1 MDLFYTSS
9 DRIDLAGGTLSV
21 EGDEFFHMTKVL
33 RKKEGQEVYLADGEG
48 LSIKAAIRKVG
59 KSVLTATI
67 IATEQ
72 VPPPR
77 TRVTVAISLL
87 KSSQRFDFF
96 LEKATELGITAIV
109 PMITGRTVSQPKEGR
124 IENKLQRWRKVL
136 VSASRQTKRYHL
148 PSITRPLLFDDV
160 LCLESYDMKL
170 LPYELSGTRPC
181 EAPFTGKNVLFMVG
195 GEGGF
200 REEEVCRAREAG
212 FSEIS
217 FGRSILR
224 AETAG
229 VFAVAMV
236 RSQVLMNEQ
245 PDKWM

>member
-1 MDLFYTSS
+1 MDLFYTPSN
-9 DRIDLAGGTLSV
+9 RIDLAEGTLSV
-21 EGDEFFHMTKVL
+21 EGEEFFHITKVL
-33 RKKEGQEVYLADGEG
+33 RKKEGEVVHLTDGEG
-48 LSIKAAIRKVG
+48 LSITAHITTIERG
-59 KSVLTATI
+59 ILTAAI
-67 IATEQ
+67 IATEE
-72 VPPPR
+72 VAPPP

-96 LEKATELGITAIV
+96 LEKATELGVAAIV
-109 PMITGRTVSQPKEGR
+109 PMITVRTVSLPKEGR
-124 IENKLQRWRKVL
+124 VDNKLQRWKKVL

-148 PSITRPLLFDDV
+148 PSIARPVMFDDV
-160 LCLESYDMKL
+160 LGLEGYDLKL
-170 LPYELSGTRPC
+170 LPYESSGIQPDR
-181 EAPFTGKNVLFMVG
+181 ASFTGKNVLFMIG

-200 REEEVCRAREAG
+200 TEEEVGRARKAG

-217 FGRSILR
+217 FGHSILR

-236 RSQVLMNEQ
+236 RSQVVMNEQ

>member
-1 MDLFYTSS
+1 MDLFYTPSN
-9 DRIDLAGGTLSV
+9 RIDLPGGTLSV

-33 RKKEGQEVYLADGEG
+33 RKKEGDEVYLTDGQG
-48 LSIKAAIRKVG
+48 LSIKAAIGTVG
-59 KSVLTATI
+59 KGVLTASI
-67 IATEQ
+67 IASEQ
-72 VPPPR
+72 VSSPS

-96 LEKATELGITAIV
+96 LEKATELGVTAIV
-109 PMITGRTVSQPKEGR
+109 PMITDRTVSLPKEGKV
-124 IENKLQRWRKVL
+124 ENKLQRWRKVL

-148 PSITRPLLFDDV
+148 PSLSTPLLFEEV
-160 LCLESYDMKL
+160 LGLEGYDMKF
-170 LPYELSGTRPC
+170 LPYESSGTKPC
-181 EAPFTGKNVLFMVG
+181 GASFTGKNVLFIIG

-200 REEEVCRAREAG
+200 REEEVCRAGEAG

-224 AETAG
+224 SETAG

-236 RSQVLMNEQ
+236 RSQVLMNEL

>member
-1 MDLFYTSS
+1 MDLFYTPSN
-9 DRIDLAGGTLSV
+9 RIDLAEGTLSV
-21 EGDEFFHMTKVL
+21 EGEEFFHITKVL
-33 RKKEGQEVYLADGEG
+33 RKKEGEVVHLTDGEG
-48 LSIKAAIRKVG
+48 LSITAHITTIERG
-59 KSVLTATI
+59 ILTAVI
-67 IATEQ
+67 IATEE
-72 VPPPR
+72 VAPPP

-96 LEKATELGITAIV
+96 LEKATELGVAAVV
-109 PMITGRTVSQPKEGR
+109 PMITGRTVSLPKEGR
-124 IENKLQRWRKVL
+124 VDNKLQRWKKVL

-148 PSITRPLLFDDV
+148 PSIARPVMFDDV
-160 LCLESYDMKL
+160 LGLEGYDLKL
-170 LPYELSGTRPC
+170 LPYESSGIQPDR
-181 EAPFTGKNVLFMVG
+181 ASFTGKNVLFMIG

-200 REEEVCRAREAG
+200 TEEEVGRARKAG

-236 RSQVLMNEQ
+236 RSQVVMNEQ